1 MLFMG
6 NFRKIALISFQKLD
20 ETNLTS
26 FGQFF
31 IILLKTNLGY
41 FSPNCFKSMQ
51 YSIPKMKILCGLGYL
66 KTTLDLE

>member
-41 FSPNCFKSMQ
+41 LVQ
-51 YSIPKMKILCGLGYL
+51 IAL
-66 KTTLDLE
+66 KACNIVFRKWKYYAV